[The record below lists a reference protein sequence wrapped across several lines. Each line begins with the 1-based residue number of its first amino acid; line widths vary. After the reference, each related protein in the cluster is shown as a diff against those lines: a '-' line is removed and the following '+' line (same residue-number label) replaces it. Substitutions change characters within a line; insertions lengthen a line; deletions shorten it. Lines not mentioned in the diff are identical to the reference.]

1 MLRAVLPPLAA
12 LVASLALAAPATA
25 LTVVTLA
32 LDPGQSALTP
42 AVGTPQ
48 SLAGSIT
55 LQIGALPLG
64 AANTTFDVIALAA
77 TASGGATITLD
88 PGVASPG
95 LGVLT
100 PAGAFLIP
108 TLFVRIDDG
117 SAIDLA
123 IPDVTGSVAF
133 GPGGASIDSLVS
145 SFGIDSG
152 PPGGVVTVTVV
163 AVPEPAS
170 AALLALGLA
179 GLAARTARREA
190 RR

>member
-1 MLRAVLPPLAA
+1 
-12 LVASLALAAPATA
+12 
-25 LTVVTLA
+25 
-32 LDPGQSALTP
+32 
-42 AVGTPQ
+42 
-48 SLAGSIT
+48 
-55 LQIGALPLG
+55 
-64 AANTTFDVIALAA
+64 AA